1 MPPALAA
8 RAAPLITPP
17 SPADEAWFVCHTK
30 PRCEKKFA
38 ALLAAE
44 RFEHYLALVGSV
56 RKYRQQ
62 TKRFTKPL
70 FPGYVFA
77 RVPLERKA
85 RIFQQDLLARVI
97 TITDEPRF
105 LRQLDDV
112 KAIVASG
119 YELSLLPLLTRGRRV
134 KIVGGPLHGLEG
146 FVDDPSNPGG
156 VVLSV
161 DVLQQ
166 GLLVKLPAENLQVLP

>member
-1 MPPALAA
+1 MAETLPNFSEP
-8 RAAPLITPP
+8 R
-17 SPADEAWFVCHTK
+17 WFACHTK

-44 RFEHYLALVGSV
+44 RFSHYLPLVLSV
-56 RKYRQQ
+56 RRYRTQ

-77 RVPLERKA
+77 EIPPEKKERVY
-85 RIFQQDLLARVI
+85 QQDLLVRALWVE
-97 TITDEPRF
+97 DQPRL

-112 KAIVASG
+112 RAVVASG
-119 YELSLLPLLTRGRRV
+119 LELSLHPLLRKGTPVRV
-134 KIVGGPLHGLEG
+134 AGGPLHGLEG
-146 FVDDPSNPGG
+146 IVDDPANPKG
-156 VVLSV
+156 VVIAV

-166 GLLVKLPAENLQVLP
+166 GLLVRLPMANLQILP

>member
-1 MPPALAA
+1 MSEAASSPPATA
-8 RAAPLITPP
+8 TPDG
-17 SPADEAWFVCHTK
+17 SAWLVCHTK

-38 ALLAAE
+38 ALMAAE
-44 RFEHYLALVGSV
+44 RMPHYLPLLQSV
-56 RKYRQQ
+56 RKYGQQ

-77 RVPLERKA
+77 CVPTERKA
-85 RIFQQDLLARVI
+85 RIYQQDLLARAI
-97 TITDEPRF
+97 TVEDVPGF
-105 LRQLDDV
+105 LRQIEDV
-112 KAIVASG
+112 RAIVASG
-119 YELSLLPLLTRGRRV
+119 YELSVLPLLTRGRRV
-134 KIVGGPLHGLEG
+134 KIIGGPLHGLEG
-146 FVDDPSNPGG
+146 FVDDPSNPRG